1 MSFRV
6 VQDNSCSDHLATF
19 WGNYYWHYWLP
30 ICSSNHSI
38 NFQQN
43 YWPTT
48 SGTNSVDGFTV
59 NDFFLTHNNQFQGL
73 WMGFLS
79 AFGSLS
85 RVLGPIFVSYIYTNF
100 GTYPVMGFMVGS
112 LVIALILTLT
122 TYKRLVPMNFGG
134 QNTQQ
139 TNSAAAASADAR
151 QPRLPEQP
159 LERYRRL
166 NSVTSSSM

>member
-1 MSFRV
+1 
-6 VQDNSCSDHLATF
+6 
-19 WGNYYWHYWLP
+19 
-30 ICSSNHSI
+30 
-38 NFQQN
+38 
-43 YWPTT
+43 
-48 SGTNSVDGFTV
+48 
-59 NDFFLTHNNQFQGL
+59 
-73 WMGFLS
+73 
-79 AFGSLS
+79 
-85 RVLGPIFVSYIYTNF
+85 
-100 GTYPVMGFMVGS
+100 MVGS